1 MGDPR
6 RRFHSL
12 LLCIEAKV
20 HGMLV
25 KYLGQLVAYLG
36 SLRPNE
42 KKAILQSMAL
52 PVATDGFLY
61 EAVLKKTKQFDVM
74 DKALKTCQL
83 Y

>member
-1 MGDPR
+1 
-6 RRFHSL
+6 
-12 LLCIEAKV
+12 
-20 HGMLV
+20 MLV
-25 KYLGQLVAYLG
+25 KDLGQLVACLG

-42 KKAILQSMAL
+42 KKAILQSTMAL

-74 DKALKTCQL
+74 DKALQTCQL

>member
-1 MGDPR
+1 MPP
-6 RRFHSL
+6 L
-12 LLCIEAKV
+12 LLCVEAKV

-25 KYLGQLVAYLG
+25 KDLGQLVAYLG

-42 KKAILQSMAL
+42 KKAILQSTMAL
-52 PVATDGFLY
+52 PGATGTDGFLY